1 MTKLLAPLAALLLAG
16 CLSFGA
22 DPPASLL
29 TLNAESAAAVGTS
42 RSARAGEAIT
52 VLQPRVPN
60 ALATNR
66 VPVSSGDI
74 AIAYVKNAQW
84 VDTPDK
90 LFRDL
95 LSETITART
104 GRLVLDERQFN
115 FDPGT
120 TISGELR
127 NFGVDA
133 DSGEAVVTYDAARQI
148 GERVEERRF
157 EARVP
162 VEPVSGATVGPAL
175 NSAANRVA
183 ADVAAW
189 IGG

>member
-42 RSARAGEAIT
+42 RSAGAGEAIT

-162 VEPVSGATVGPAL
+162 VAPVSGATVGPAL